1 MDLSKNGGLLDSFY
15 DDIIAYKEKIIEL
28 FKEQLTKCTSDEF
41 KKAFSINTNNG
52 MSTI

>member
-28 FKEQLTKCTSDEF
+28 FKEQLEKSESNIQEVF
-41 KKAFSINTNNG
+41 AINSVDG
-52 MSTI
+52 VSAI